1 MSDGIEAIKQIHA
14 FGEYNTILIAIYV
27 VVLLT
32 LGKVGINKLI
42 EIWGIETKS
51 SLYKKAQEERI
62 ETLEQAVKDLTKELD
77 NRDDKLYQKQKG
89 YHEQSIQ
96 IRNELKKNQE
106 GLSTQISDLSQMMSS
121 FINTQNDR
129 TVASFRSSLWRMH
142 KDFTNQGYVTP
153 DGLKTFMEMGKLYEA
168 SGGNDVYHE
177 KLLPEVESLEIH
189 YPDGSIYSQKK
200 EFNMRNINW
209 TVRIKNKAFW
219 IALVPAVLLLIQ
231 VVAAVFGIT
240 IDLGDMGN
248 KLLAVVN
255 AVFAVLTI
263 LGVVTDPTTNGI
275 TDSKQALEYTEPK
288 RDDI

>member
-1 MSDGIEAIKQIHA
+1 MNDGIEAIKQIHA
-14 FGEYNTILIAIYV
+14 FGEYNALLVAIYV
-27 VVLLT
+27 VVLFT
-32 LGKVGINKLI
+32 LGKAGINKLI

-62 ETLEQAVKDLTKELD
+62 ETLEQTVKDLTKELD

-121 FINTQNDR
+121 FIDTQNDR

-189 YPDGSIYSQKK
+189 YPDGSIYSQK
-200 EFNMRNINW
+200 
-209 TVRIKNKAFW
+209 
-219 IALVPAVLLLIQ
+219 
-231 VVAAVFGIT
+231 
-240 IDLGDMGN
+240 
-248 KLLAVVN
+248 
-255 AVFAVLTI
+255 
-263 LGVVTDPTTNGI
+263 
-275 TDSKQALEYTEPK
+275 
-288 RDDI
+288 

>member
-1 MSDGIEAIKQIHA
+1 MSDGIEVIKQIHA

-62 ETLEQAVKDLTKELD
+62 ETLEQTVKDLTKELD
-77 NRDDKLYQKQKG
+77 NREDNLYQKQKD

-189 YPDGSIYSQKK
+189 YPDGSIYSQK
-200 EFNMRNINW
+200 
-209 TVRIKNKAFW
+209 
-219 IALVPAVLLLIQ
+219 
-231 VVAAVFGIT
+231 
-240 IDLGDMGN
+240 
-248 KLLAVVN
+248 
-255 AVFAVLTI
+255 
-263 LGVVTDPTTNGI
+263 
-275 TDSKQALEYTEPK
+275 
-288 RDDI
+288 

>member
-1 MSDGIEAIKQIHA
+1 MNDGIEAIKQIHA
-14 FGEYNTILIAIYV
+14 FGEYNALLVAIYV
-27 VVLLT
+27 VVLFT
-32 LGKVGINKLI
+32 LGKAGINKLI

-51 SLYKKAQEERI
+51 SLYKKTQEERI
-62 ETLEQAVKDLTKELD
+62 ATLEQAVKDLTEELD
-77 NRDDKLYQKQKG
+77 NREDNLYQKQKG

-121 FINTQNDR
+121 FIDTQNDR

-189 YPDGSIYSQKK
+189 YPDGSIYSQK
-200 EFNMRNINW
+200 
-209 TVRIKNKAFW
+209 
-219 IALVPAVLLLIQ
+219 
-231 VVAAVFGIT
+231 
-240 IDLGDMGN
+240 
-248 KLLAVVN
+248 
-255 AVFAVLTI
+255 
-263 LGVVTDPTTNGI
+263 
-275 TDSKQALEYTEPK
+275 
-288 RDDI
+288 

>member
-1 MSDGIEAIKQIHA
+1 MNDGIEAIKQIHA
-14 FGEYNTILIAIYV
+14 FGEYNALLVAIYV
-27 VVLLT
+27 VVLFT
-32 LGKVGINKLI
+32 LGKAGINKLI

-62 ETLEQAVKDLTKELD
+62 ETLEQAVKDLTEELD
-77 NRDDKLYQKQKG
+77 NRNDKLYQKQKG

-121 FINTQNDR
+121 FIDTQNDR

-189 YPDGSIYSQKK
+189 YPDGSIYSQK
-200 EFNMRNINW
+200 
-209 TVRIKNKAFW
+209 
-219 IALVPAVLLLIQ
+219 
-231 VVAAVFGIT
+231 
-240 IDLGDMGN
+240 
-248 KLLAVVN
+248 
-255 AVFAVLTI
+255 
-263 LGVVTDPTTNGI
+263 
-275 TDSKQALEYTEPK
+275 
-288 RDDI
+288 

>member
-1 MSDGIEAIKQIHA
+1 MNDGIEAIKQIHA
-14 FGEYNTILIAIYV
+14 FGEYNALLVAIYV
-27 VVLLT
+27 VVLFT
-32 LGKVGINKLI
+32 LGKAGINKLI

-62 ETLEQAVKDLTKELD
+62 ETLEQAVKDLTEELD
-77 NRDDKLYQKQKG
+77 NRNDKLYQKQKG

-121 FINTQNDR
+121 FIDTQNDR

-153 DGLKTFMEMGKLYEA
+153 DGLKTFMEMGKIYEA

-189 YPDGSIYSQKK
+189 YPDGSIYSQK
-200 EFNMRNINW
+200 
-209 TVRIKNKAFW
+209 
-219 IALVPAVLLLIQ
+219 
-231 VVAAVFGIT
+231 
-240 IDLGDMGN
+240 
-248 KLLAVVN
+248 
-255 AVFAVLTI
+255 
-263 LGVVTDPTTNGI
+263 
-275 TDSKQALEYTEPK
+275 
-288 RDDI
+288 

>member
-1 MSDGIEAIKQIHA
+1 MNDGIEAIKQIHT
-14 FGEYNTILIAIYV
+14 FGEYNALLVAIYV
-27 VVLLT
+27 VVLFT
-32 LGKVGINKLI
+32 LGKAGINKLI

-62 ETLEQAVKDLTKELD
+62 ETLEQAVKDLTEELD

-121 FINTQNDR
+121 FIDTQNDR

-189 YPDGSIYSQKK
+189 YPDGSIYSQK
-200 EFNMRNINW
+200 
-209 TVRIKNKAFW
+209 
-219 IALVPAVLLLIQ
+219 
-231 VVAAVFGIT
+231 
-240 IDLGDMGN
+240 
-248 KLLAVVN
+248 
-255 AVFAVLTI
+255 
-263 LGVVTDPTTNGI
+263 
-275 TDSKQALEYTEPK
+275 
-288 RDDI
+288 

>member
-1 MSDGIEAIKQIHA
+1 MNDGIEAIKQIHA
-14 FGEYNTILIAIYV
+14 FGEYNALLVAIYV
-27 VVLLT
+27 VVLFT
-32 LGKVGINKLI
+32 LGKAGINKLI
-42 EIWGIETKS
+42 EMWGIETKS

-121 FINTQNDR
+121 FIDTQNDR

-189 YPDGSIYSQKK
+189 YPDGSIYSQK
-200 EFNMRNINW
+200 
-209 TVRIKNKAFW
+209 
-219 IALVPAVLLLIQ
+219 
-231 VVAAVFGIT
+231 
-240 IDLGDMGN
+240 
-248 KLLAVVN
+248 
-255 AVFAVLTI
+255 
-263 LGVVTDPTTNGI
+263 
-275 TDSKQALEYTEPK
+275 
-288 RDDI
+288 